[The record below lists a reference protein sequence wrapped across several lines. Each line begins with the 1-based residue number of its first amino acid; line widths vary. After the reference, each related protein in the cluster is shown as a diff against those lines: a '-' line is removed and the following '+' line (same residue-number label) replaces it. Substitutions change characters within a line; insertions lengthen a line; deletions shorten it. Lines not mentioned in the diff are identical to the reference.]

1 MRVLIVDDEEDVHEM
16 LRELPELEGFEVY
29 TARDAQD
36 ALSKVAV
43 EPPCAVVLDL
53 MMPVMDD
60 FRGVPSPQGR
70 PEAPSVTDLRCDVRP
85 VAGAETRRWSLSQSM
100 AFACYR
106 SFAQP
111 APPQDEQPQL
121 V

>member
-1 MRVLIVDDEEDVHEM
+1 VRVLIVDDEEDVREM

-53 MMPVMDD
+53 MMPVMDGFEVYRRLKAD
-60 FRGVPSPQGR
+60 PKLQALPIFVATS
-70 PEAPSVTDLRCDVRP
+70 APSRAP
-85 VAGAETRRWSLSQSM
+85 RR
-100 AFACYR
+100 
-106 SFAQP
+106 
-111 APPQDEQPQL
+111 DGGT
-121 V
+121 